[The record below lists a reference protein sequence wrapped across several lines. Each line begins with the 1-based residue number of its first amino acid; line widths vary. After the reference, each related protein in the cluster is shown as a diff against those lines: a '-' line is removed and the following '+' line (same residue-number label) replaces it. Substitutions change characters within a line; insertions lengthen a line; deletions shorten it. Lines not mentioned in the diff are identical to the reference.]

1 MSEENY
7 LVYLQTNYRNKILDI
22 LNDQKLSLVE
32 REFYAESSN
41 WYTNQDPISMIDTLI
56 WLTNNDIEKENKLDD
71 ELNEYF
77 N

>member
-7 LVYLQTNYRNKILDI
+7 FVYLQTNYKNKILDI
-22 LNDQKLSLVE
+22 LNDQNLSLVE

-41 WYTNQDPISMIDTLI
+41 WYTNQDPKSMIDTLL
-56 WLTNNDIEKENKLDD
+56 WLTNTNEEKKNKLDE
-71 ELNEYF
+71 ELDNYF

>member
-22 LNDQKLSLVE
+22 LNNQNLSLVE

-41 WYTNQDPISMIDTLI
+41 WYTNQDPKCMIDTLI
-56 WLTNNDIEKENKLDD
+56 WLTNNDTEKENKLDD

>member
-7 LVYLQTNYRNKILDI
+7 LVYLQTSYKNKILDI
-22 LNDQKLSLVE
+22 LNDQNLSLVE

-41 WYTNQDPISMIDTLI
+41 WYTNQDPKSMIDTLL
-56 WLTNNDIEKENKLDD
+56 WLTNTEKEKKTKLDD
-71 ELNEYF
+71 ELSEYF

>member
-7 LVYLQTNYRNKILDI
+7 LVYLQTSYKNKILDI
-22 LNDQKLSLVE
+22 LNNQNLSLVE

-41 WYTNQDPISMIDTLI
+41 WYTNQDPKSMIDTLL
-56 WLTNNDIEKENKLDD
+56 WLTNTEKEKKTKLDD
-71 ELNEYF
+71 ELSEYF